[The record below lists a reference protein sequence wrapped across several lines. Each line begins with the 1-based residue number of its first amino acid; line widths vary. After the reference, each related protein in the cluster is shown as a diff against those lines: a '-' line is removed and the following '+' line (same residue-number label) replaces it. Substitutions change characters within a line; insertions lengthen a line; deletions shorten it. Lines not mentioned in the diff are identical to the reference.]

1 MNYGELLI
9 RGAERSTYRKRPID
23 TLKQIENIKSK
34 IKADKLAGKDV
45 KIKLDEKLTPTGIAV
60 NEAKRKSGRKAFT
73 EQISLNE
80 LQDRLI
86 KIERDGIK
94 QGKTKEKIDEDKE
107 EFYIRYLKIKK
118 MEKDLML
125 LRDEPEKYL
134 AKLQELNQ
142 LKQDQNI
149 QKELLEQIKSQGLAL
164 NQLTQIYSGMLTP
177 AQLLEASPEFKDL
190 TSSEKKVAL
199 ANLKKQVPRDV
210 AQQKVVIQ
218 QILSQPKEVVEK
230 LKQGIKLETELQESL
245 KPIKA
250 KAEEV
255 EEKSKKKKGSFDVLA
270 VEQDYRKEATDK
282 ILIIIQV
289 TKFDSPEQKDYVID
303 NIDGYL
309 ENMSDAQLEKL
320 SNTKIKQFI
329 RQYKEEYDLVKPKAT
344 DVLFEEAD
352 RDEAEALV
360 EGENIVR
367 AVDEAEN
374 DEVGEQEIHPQL
386 EPLLPAVAENLQ
398 ELDGINEDEANADAL
413 DVVQGVSDDVDG
425 YKYSLL
431 GPEII
436 EPTLNIGQIPAEYP
450 PTEFENIPPN
460 NILKAMK
467 EDTLKRLLYQF
478 NVPFND
484 SNTEAELRQKL
495 KAERRLLLEYKTPF
509 QLAQETALP
518 ESEGEEEAEG
528 EEEQAPQAQAQATA
542 LEPGQE
548 IFSNNGAYNAFTNV
562 PQTGVLSKKQLAKL
576 KLEDLQRVSQDLG
589 LNVTGKKTAK
599 QSHIDA
605 IQKYKSGKGFAPK
618 KLTGKGFVP
627 LHKIPPHVIA
637 GSLAHHIKRVR
648 NKRKLMKVHLHNPF
662 QNTENQEYRKNL
674 TRNAIHDV
682 KGGNIFGSFLAGIA
696 TPFRLARN
704 INPAFDFGV
713 GKVADA
719 LGVPTISQVIS
730 S

>member
-45 KIKLDEKLTPTGIAV
+45 KIKLNEKLTPTGIAIT
-60 NEAKRKSGRKAFT
+60 EAKRKSGRKAFK
-73 EQISLNE
+73 EQVDLFDTQQKLKE
-80 LQDRLI
+80 LKDKGASQKD
-86 KIERDGIK
+86 IEQFYAK
-94 QGKTKEKIDEDKE
+94 Q
-107 EFYIRYLKIKK
+107 LKIQK

-199 ANLKKQVPRDV
+199 ANLQKQVPRDK

-255 EEKSKKKKGSFDVLA
+255 EEKPKKKKGTFDVLA
-270 VEQDYRKEATDK
+270 VESDYRKEATNK

-320 SNTKIKQFI
+320 SNTKIEQFI
-329 RQYKEEYDLVKPKAT
+329 RQYKEEYDQIKPKAT

-398 ELDGINEDEANADAL
+398 ELDGINEDEANIDAVDAL
-413 DVVQGVSDDVDG
+413 QGVSADVDEE
-425 YKYSLL
+425 YQKYETELTQNAINFYL
-431 GPEII
+431 DNHPEIDRNSFNTQI
-436 EPTLNIGQIPAEYP
+436 LNDPDLAE
-450 PTEFENIPPN
+450 
-460 NILKAMK
+460 K
-467 EDTLKRLLYQF
+467 
-478 NVPFND
+478 
-484 SNTEAELRQKL
+484 LRMDYVISQPSQYDIKDI
-495 KAERRLLLEYKTPF
+495 T
-509 QLAQETALP
+509 
-518 ESEGEEEAEG
+518 ESEGKEEAE
-528 EEEQAPQAQAQATA
+528 EEPQATA

-562 PQTGVLSKKQLAKL
+562 PKTGVLSKKQLTKL
-576 KLEDLQRVSQDLG
+576 KLEDLQQVSQDLG
-589 LNVTGKKTAK
+589 LNVIGKKTVK
-599 QSHIDA
+599 QSHVDA
-605 IQKYKSGKGFAPK
+605 IQKYKSGKGFTPK

>member
-45 KIKLDEKLTPTGIAV
+45 KIKLNEKLTPTGIAV
-60 NEAKRKSGRKAFT
+60 NEAKRKSGRKVFK
-73 EQISLNE
+73 EQVDLFDTQQKLKE
-80 LQDRLI
+80 LKDKGASQKD
-86 KIERDGIK
+86 IEQFYAK
-94 QGKTKEKIDEDKE
+94 Q
-107 EFYIRYLKIKK
+107 LKIQK

-134 AKLQELNQ
+134 AKLQDLNQ

-164 NQLTQIYSGMLTP
+164 NQLTQIYSGMITP

-199 ANLKKQVPRDV
+199 ANLKKQAPRNI
-210 AQQKVVIQ
+210 AQQKVFIQ

-230 LKQGIKLETELQESL
+230 LKQGIKLETELQESF
-245 KPIKA
+245 KPVKA

-255 EEKSKKKKGSFDVLA
+255 DVLP

-282 ILIIIQV
+282 ILIIMQV
-289 TKFDSPEQKDYVID
+289 TKFDSQEQKDYVID

-309 ENMSDAQLEKL
+309 ENMSPQDLKKL

-329 RQYKEEYDLVKPKAT
+329 SQYKKQYNLIKPKAT

-360 EGENIVR
+360 EGENIVK

-398 ELDGINEDEANADAL
+398 ELDGINEDEANSDAL
-413 DVVQGVSDDVDG
+413 DVLQGVSDDVDG

-436 EPTLNIGQIPAEYP
+436 EPKLNIGQVPAEYP
-450 PTEFENIPPN
+450 PTEFENIPSN

-484 SNTEAELRQKL
+484 SDTESELRRKL
-495 KAERRLLLEYKTPF
+495 KAEKQLSLEYKTPF
-509 QLAQETALP
+509 QLAQKTALP
-518 ESEGEEEAEG
+518 ESEGEEEAE
-528 EEEQAPQAQAQATA
+528 EEPAQAQATA
-542 LEPGQE
+542 LESGQE
-548 IFSNNGAYNAFTNV
+548 IFSNNEAYNAFTNV
-562 PQTGVLSKKQLAKL
+562 PQTGVLSKEQLDKL
-576 KLEDLQRVSQDLG
+576 KLKDLQQVTQDLG
-589 LNVTGKKTAK
+589 LNLKGKRGVK

-648 NKRKLMKVHLHNPF
+648 NKRKLMKVHVHNPF

-674 TRNAIHDV
+674 TRNAINDV
-682 KGGNIFGSFLAGIA
+682 QGGNIFGSFLAGIA

>member
-45 KIKLDEKLTPTGIAV
+45 KIKLNEKLTPTGVAV
-60 NEAKRKSGRKAFT
+60 TEAKRKSGRKAFT

-134 AKLQELNQ
+134 AKLQDLNQ

-164 NQLTQIYSGMLTP
+164 NQLTQIYSGTLTP
-177 AQLLEASPEFKDL
+177 AQLIEASPEFRDL

-230 LKQGIKLETELQESL
+230 LKQGVKLETQLQESL

-255 EEKSKKKKGSFDVLA
+255 EEKPKKKKGTFDVLA
-270 VEQDYRKEATDK
+270 VEQDYRKEATAK
-282 ILIIIQV
+282 ILIIMQV

-329 RQYKEEYDLVKPKAT
+329 RQYKEEYDQIKPKAT
-344 DVLFEEAD
+344 DVLFKEAD
-352 RDEAEALV
+352 RDEAEAIV

-398 ELDGINEDEANADAL
+398 ELDGINEDEANSDAVDAL
-413 DVVQGVSDDVDG
+413 QGVSADVDEE
-425 YKYSLL
+425 YQKYETELTHNAINFYL
-431 GPEII
+431 DNHPEIDRNSFSTQI
-436 EPTLNIGQIPAEYP
+436 LNNPDLAEKLRMDYVISQP
-450 PTEFENIPPN
+450 SQYDIKDITESEGE
-460 NILKAMK
+460 K
-467 EDTLKRLLYQF
+467 EEQ
-478 NVPFND
+478 
-484 SNTEAELRQKL
+484 
-495 KAERRLLLEYKTPF
+495 
-509 QLAQETALP
+509 AQTQPTALP
-518 ESEGEEEAEG
+518 ESEGKEEAE
-528 EEEQAPQAQAQATA
+528 EEPQATA

-562 PQTGVLSKKQLAKL
+562 PQTGVLSKEQLVKL
-576 KLEDLQRVSQDLG
+576 KLKDLQQVTQDLG
-589 LNVTGKKTAK
+589 LNVKGKRTTK